1 MSEEE
6 SIDHIRRSL
15 IEKRKNMP
23 ITKHLTAS
31 MKMTLNKEEL
41 ANLATVDFSGDEEEE
56 TKRKGWD
63 CTKCT
68 FLNQNE
74 EHLACSVCGAPRY
87 QK

>member
-1 MSEEE
+1 MSQEE

-41 ANLATVDFSGDEEEE
+41 AKLATEGFSDEGGEE
-56 TKRKGWD
+56 TKRNGWD

-87 QK
+87 QE